1 MTYVLKPK
9 LHHPTLPKNKIGY
22 TRRDYEGKVSTL
34 CAGCGHDSISAAL
47 IQAFWELDIQPHRVA
62 KLSGIGCSSKTPD
75 YFLGNSHGF
84 NTVHG
89 RMPSALTGANLANR
103 ELIYLGVSGDGDSAS
118 IGLGQFAHVM
128 RRGVNMTYIL
138 ENNGVYGLTKG
149 QFSATADQG
158 SKSKRGAV
166 NADAPVDTVSLAL
179 LMGATFVARS
189 FSGDKQQLT
198 PLIKAAIAH
207 RGTAILDIISPCVTF
222 NDHDGSTKSYS
233 WIKDHEESIADVSF
247 IPFFEEV
254 HVDYEPGTIRDV
266 ELHDG
271 SHIILKKLGE
281 DHDPSDRRA
290 AMRVL
295 EEGRSEGHLVT
306 GLLYLDTTM
315 ADFATTENI
324 PERPLRDLG
333 EAELRPSRED
343 FAQFMSEFA

>member
-1 MTYVLKPK
+1 VRGRPDT
-9 LHHPTLPKNKIGY
+9 
-22 TRRDYEGKVSTL
+22 
-34 CAGCGHDSISAAL
+34 
-47 IQAFWELDIQPHRVA
+47 
-62 KLSGIGCSSKTPD
+62 GCS
-75 YFLGNSHGF
+75 F
-84 NTVHG
+84 
-89 RMPSALTGANLANR
+89 
-103 ELIYLGVSGDGDSAS
+103 I
-118 IGLGQFAHVM
+118 
-128 RRGVNMTYIL
+128 
-138 ENNGVYGLTKG
+138 
-149 QFSATADQG
+149 
-158 SKSKRGAV
+158 
-166 NADAPVDTVSLAL
+166 
-179 LMGATFVARS
+179 ARS
-189 FSGDKQQLT
+189 FSGDGKQVV

-254 HVDYEPGTIRDV
+254 HVDYEPGTTRDV

-295 EEGRSEGHLVT
+295 EEGRAAGHLVT

-324 PERPLRDLG
+324 PQRPLRDLG
-333 EAELRPSRED
+333 EAELRLSRDD
-343 FAQFMSEFA
+343 FSQFMSEFA